1 MQPKVTV
8 YTPSHN
14 YGRYLSTA
22 VESVLRQ
29 STDSWELLLINDG
42 STDET
47 GEIMARY
54 AGDPRVRTFTTPK
67 IGLHGV
73 GNLAIQESRGEYLI
87 RLDGDDIFEEN
98 ILLVLSN
105 YLDRHPAAAL
115 VFPDYFLID
124 EFGEVFAQERRQPV
138 YASNHMLDMPPHGA
152 GTMFRKQVLVDV
164 GGYQPDLGAQDGFY
178 IWNKIAQ
185 SHKSGNVNA
194 PLFYY
199 RRHGDNLTNRSN
211 HILEARRRIKK
222 EQIAS
227 SLPQHGPYCA
237 IIPCRKNYDFCSDVW
252 KRQIKSKTLLHYKI
266 QSCINSSLLDHI
278 VVAADCDEVRE
289 VMADFNDPRLTY
301 FAREPRETIR
311 SESIVTTLEKIIT
324 QLDPTRKGIS
334 VLSYVQNPLVTTDT
348 LEEAIGTLI
357 LNDAD
362 SSFGVQEIRSPLYK
376 RASFGLQAL
385 NPPVGFSTD
394 FDTVYCQ
401 TNTFLAT
408 RNRNFASGALMG
420 PRVVNFVVSERE
432 NLFIDSEY
440 TLQIAAVMMAQ
451 RHLFEG

>member
-1 MQPKVTV
+1 MSPKITV

-14 YGRYLSTA
+14 YGHYLATA
-22 VESVLRQ
+22 IESVLRQ
-29 STDSWELLLINDG
+29 SMDSWELLLIDDG
-42 STDET
+42 STDDTAEV
-47 GEIMARY
+47 ISRY
-54 AGDPRVRTFTTPK
+54 AGDARVRAFKTPG

-73 GNLAIQESRGEYLI
+73 GNLAIREARGDYII

-124 EFGEVFAQERRQPV
+124 DFGEVFAQERRQPV

-152 GTMFRKQVLVDV
+152 GTMFRKKVLEEV
-164 GGYQPDLGAQDGFY
+164 GGYQPELGAQDGFY

-185 SHKSGNVNA
+185 SHKSANVNA

-199 RRHGDNLTNRSN
+199 RRHGDNLTNRFN

-222 EQIAS
+222 DHIAT

-237 IIPCRKNYDFCSDVW
+237 IIPCRKNYDFCPDVW
-252 KRQIKSKTLLHYKI
+252 SRQIRGKTLLHYKI
-266 QSCINSSLLDHI
+266 ASCIKSSLLDHI
-278 VVAADCDEVRE
+278 VVASDSEEVKE
-289 VMADFNDPRLTY
+289 VIASFDDPRVRF

-311 SESIVTTLEKIIT
+311 SETIVTTLEKIID
-324 QLDPTRKGIS
+324 QFDPLRKGVS

-348 LEEAIGTLI
+348 LEEAICTLI
-357 LNDAD
+357 LNEAD

-376 RASFGLQAL
+376 RASFGLQPL

-408 RNRNFASGALMG
+408 RNKNFSSGALMG

-432 NLFIDSEY
+432 NLFINSEH

-451 RHLFEG
+451 RELFEA